1 MSGRTSNN
9 NNSTRAE
16 AIARVLA
23 SGRSS
28 RDIDLHK
35 SAFESLV
42 DKPGGG
48 ANVKRRRST
57 AGEGKS
63 TGRPAAGQHGGG
75 GFETLQTV
83 AALQSLLEA
92 QQQPPS
98 SVNNKDNS
106 MTGMNHG
113 FRDSNNA
120 AMRSQVGVLSA
131 QQQQMLDGVQQ
142 QDHSFALMGLLLH
155 SMQTYQSAMTA
166 LSGLLE
172 QFKDTMPQLI
182 PSMEMLV
189 PGLKGMRYSGLGAP
203 QRHLWWKTAPM
214 SVDSLAMMV
223 HLATESCMKN
233 GGADE
238 VITKRDLVHAVR
250 DALIDVPESILKGLV
265 ASLAATTEKQ
275 EDFRKQEQQYQSEH
289 NHTQSRGG
297 GAHGPTGKEQQQEK
311 EVNEQAKRRRRGSGP
326 KAPSSTVKG
335 KERVCAHCGTS
346 ETPFW
351 RRDNATDNYL
361 CNACGLYLAKNHEP
375 RPLNFFTKTE
385 HPSTDDA
392 RTE

>member
-9 NNSTRAE
+9 NSNSTRAE

-23 SGRSS
+23 SGKSS

-48 ANVKRRRST
+48 ANVKRHRST
-57 AGEGKS
+57 VGEGK
-63 TGRPAAGQHGGG
+63 RPAGQHGGG

-92 QQQPPS
+92 QQQAPS
-98 SVNNKDNS
+98 TINNNDNNL
-106 MTGMNHG
+106 TGMNHG
-113 FRDSNNA
+113 LREGNNA
-120 AMRSQVGVLSA
+120 AMRSQTGA
-131 QQQQMLDGVQQ
+131 FFAHQQQQQMLDGGQH

-189 PGLKGMRYSGLGAP
+189 PGLKGMRYSGQGAP
-203 QRHLWWKTAPM
+203 QRHLWWQTAPM
-214 SVDSLAMMV
+214 TVDSLAMMV
-223 HLATESCMKN
+223 HLATESCLKN

-265 ASLAATTEKQ
+265 ASRAATTEKQ
-275 EDFRKQEQQYQSEH
+275 EDFRKQELHYQSEH
-289 NHTQSRGG
+289 NHTQSRG
-297 GAHGPTGKEQQQEK
+297 KEQQQEK
-311 EVNEQAKRRRRGSGP
+311 EANEQAKRRRRGSGP

-385 HPSTDDA
+385 HTSTDDA